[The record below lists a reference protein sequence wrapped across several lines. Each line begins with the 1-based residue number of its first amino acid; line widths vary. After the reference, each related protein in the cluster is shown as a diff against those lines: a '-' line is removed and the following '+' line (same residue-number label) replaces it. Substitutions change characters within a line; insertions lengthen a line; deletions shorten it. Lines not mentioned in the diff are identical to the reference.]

1 MSIKVISQNVMC
13 WERKDNSYRKR
24 RKMLRRVFDLHGA
37 DLIGLQ
43 EVTPTWKKYFEED
56 LEDFENIFKYRAK
69 ESFEAVPIYWKKEKF
84 NKIDG
89 GWFWLSETP
98 EVSSRSWGTV
108 CIRITTWVCLEEKAT
123 GKRFAFVN
131 THLDHVS
138 EKARVEGIKLIVRFI
153 EEKFGKDMPLILT
166 GDFNATPDSETIRI
180 ANELLRNT
188 RDIAK
193 VTTDE
198 ITWHAYGE
206 SDPQIIDYVFVS
218 NGVKCTK
225 FEVIKETDGD
235 TVQSDHYA
243 VGATLEM

>member
-1 MSIKVISQNVMC
+1 MSIKVVSQNVMC
-13 WERKDNSYRKR
+13 WEREDNSYRER

-43 EVTPTWKKYFEED
+43 EVTPKWKKYFEDD
-56 LEDFENIFKYRAK
+56 LEDFDNIFMYRA
-69 ESFEAVPIYWKKEKF
+69 EDSREAVPIYWKKDKF
-84 NKIDG
+84 EKIDG

-98 EVSSRSWGTV
+98 EVSSGSWGTA
-108 CIRITTWVCLEEKAT
+108 CIRITSWVCLEEKVT

-153 EEKFGKDMPLILT
+153 EERFGKDMPLILT
-166 GDFNATPDSETIRI
+166 GDFNATPESETIRI
-180 ANELLRNT
+180 ANELLCNT
-188 RDIAK
+188 RDVADK
-193 VTTDE
+193 TTDE
-198 ITWHAYGE
+198 ITWHAYGK
-206 SDPQIIDYVFVS
+206 SAPQIIDYVFVS
-218 NGVKCTK
+218 SGVKCTK

-243 VGATLEM
+243 VGATLDM